1 MHENEILDSSV
12 KIGKRLFYGCDKNMV
27 LHIFEDLISFLL
39 FLWAVNYIWLTLS
52 DLIQHFVSSVIM
64 QNSEYMEIYF
74 AAKVSVFLQY
84 PPKLIAGETFK
95 KTCLEVPLE
104 AA

>member
-1 MHENEILDSSV
+1 M
-12 KIGKRLFYGCDKNMV
+12 
-27 LHIFEDLISFLL
+27 
-39 FLWAVNYIWLTLS
+39 NYIWLTLS

-95 KTCLEVPLE
+95 KTFLEVPLE
-104 AA
+104 AALSWKRSISLWLSCSDGLRLKKAAKMWRGI

>member
-1 MHENEILDSSV
+1 
-12 KIGKRLFYGCDKNMV
+12 MV

-84 PPKLIAGETFK
+84 PPKLIAWETFK
-95 KTCLEVPLE
+95 KTFLEVPLE

>member
-12 KIGKRLFYGCDKNMV
+12 KIGKRSFYGFDKNMV

-74 AAKVSVFLQY
+74 AAK
-84 PPKLIAGETFK
+84 
-95 KTCLEVPLE
+95 
-104 AA
+104 

>member
-1 MHENEILDSSV
+1 
-12 KIGKRLFYGCDKNMV
+12 MV

-84 PPKLIAGETFK
+84 PPKIIAGETLK
-95 KTCLEVPLE
+95 KNILRGSSGGCLELE
-104 AA
+104 TLN